1 LLASFK
7 KFYKKQKSF
16 GIPYGV
22 LTKSAHIMDTVLEV
36 ILLNRNAKK
45 QIENFRNKGYTIID
59 VTSKSNS
66 EYVKFSPFYPH
77 GNIPIPG
84 ISDLFA
90 DSVEGIWQG
99 LKQFEN
105 GGTDY
110 SKFFIRN
117 MKNIK
122 RSCRKYGRVLGHKF
136 NDGILDYCEARKHI
150 YIPSYTWVLEKKL
163 RVELFSIIEKSN
175 KIVLLDY
182 TTNENIEDLRKPLS
196 HASLIKKYLLKYD
209 GD

>member
-1 LLASFK
+1 MNS
-7 KFYKKQKSF
+7 
-16 GIPYGV
+16 
-22 LTKSAHIMDTVLEV
+22 VLEV

-163 RVELFSIIEKSN
+163 RVELFTIIEKSN

-182 TTNENIEDLRKPLS
+182 TTNENIEDLSKPLS
-196 HASLIKKYLLKYD
+196 HASLVKKYLLKYA

>member
-1 LLASFK
+1 
-7 KFYKKQKSF
+7 
-16 GIPYGV
+16 
-22 LTKSAHIMDTVLEV
+22 MDIV
-36 ILLNRNAKK
+36 ILNRKAKK
-45 QIENFRNKGYTIID
+45 QIENYRNKTYTIID

-66 EYVKFSPFYPH
+66 QYVKFSPFYPH

-84 ISDLFA
+84 ISNLFA

-99 LKQFEN
+99 LKQFED

-110 SKFFIRN
+110 RKFFIRN

-136 NDGILDYCEARKHI
+136 NDGANDIVLNYYEARKQI
-150 YIPSYTWVLEKKL
+150 YVPAYTWVLEKNL
-163 RVELFSIIEKSN
+163 RVELFNIIENSN

-182 TTNENIEDLRKPLS
+182 TTNENIEDLSTPFS
-196 HASLIKKYLLKYD
+196 HASLVKKYLLSYS
-209 GD
+209 GL

>member
-1 LLASFK
+1 MT
-7 KFYKKQKSF
+7 
-16 GIPYGV
+16 I
-22 LTKSAHIMDTVLEV
+22 EV
-36 ILLNRNAKK
+36 IILNRKSKK
-45 QIENFRNKGYTIID
+45 QIEKYKEDGWSIVD

-77 GNIPIPG
+77 GKIPIPG

-99 LKQFEN
+99 LKQFET

-110 SKFFIRN
+110 RKFFIRN

-122 RSCRKYGRVLGHKF
+122 RSCRKYGHVLGHKF
-136 NDGILDYCEARKHI
+136 NDGTNDIILDYCEARKRI
-150 YIPSYTWVLEKKL
+150 YVPSYNWILEKKL
-163 RVELFSIIEKSN
+163 RVDLFNIIENSN

-182 TTNENIEDLRKPLS
+182 TTNENIEDLSTPLS
-196 HASLIKKYLLKYD
+196 HASLVKKYLFKHAGVLQ
-209 GD
+209 